1 MKLIKLNKNKVL
13 QIIIGLLIVLLLTLF
28 IFIVYH
34 QNRKPIKI
42 TMGGRFY
49 KQVNDSEGKDFDKYF
64 RPSKLPSINDRFN
77 DFRFFDKFYDKKP
90 SEITL
95 PSSLL
100 KTPEDTIIN
109 YFSVLRQAASPIE
122 GKGAGCGTLGNAQIP
137 YPVAYNFLSAQYK
150 DKLNYDEYLK
160 SFENILHINLIK
172 LKKVPELNKNL
183 NTMKYFVEIETMKGT
198 EDNISNFAYYY
209 AFIEISKEG
218 NMYKISDTQFYG
230 EDFLCAPYHGWSHN
244 AEFVVDIE
252 YGDWCKLV
260 KERYPTKQEGYVKNI
275 YFKGT
280 DGNDY
285 KFIFFQLTNDTDI
298 EIAQYKKDIKGNWN
312 LIKIDPEK
320 CLEKKPLSIKK

>member
-1 MKLIKLNKNKVL
+1 MKLIKSNKNRIF
-13 QIIIGLLIVLLLTLF
+13 QIIIVLLTVVLLTLV

-42 TMGGRFY
+42 TMGGLFY
-49 KQVNDSEGKDFDKYF
+49 KQVSDSEAKDFDKYF

-77 DFRFFDKFYDKKP
+77 DFKFFDNFYDKKP
-90 SEITL
+90 TEIIL
-95 PSSLL
+95 PSKLF

-109 YFSVLRQAASPIE
+109 YFSVLRQAANPIE
-122 GKGAGCGTLGNAQIP
+122 GKGAGCGTLGNAQIS
-137 YPVAYNFLSAQYK
+137 YPVAYNFLSSDYRE
-150 DKLNYDEYLK
+150 KLNYTEYLK

-183 NTMKYFVEIETMKGT
+183 NKNLNKMKYFVEIENMKGT

-209 AFIEISKEG
+209 AFIDISKEG
-218 NMYKISDTQFYG
+218 NLYKISDVQFFG
-230 EDFLCAPYHGWSHN
+230 EDFLCAPYHGWRYN
-244 AEFVVDIE
+244 AESVVDVE

-260 KERYPTKQEGYVKNI
+260 KERHPTKQEGYVKNI

-298 EIAQYKKDIKGNWN
+298 EIAQYKKDVKGNWN
-312 LIKIDPEK
+312 LIRIDPEK
-320 CLEKKPLSIKK
+320 CLDKKP

>member
-1 MKLIKLNKNKVL
+1 MNPIKLNENNIFK
-13 QIIIGLLIVLLLTLF
+13 IIIGLLTVLLLTL
-28 IFIVYH
+28 IISIVYY
-34 QNRKPIKI
+34 QNRNPIKI

-49 KQVNDSEGKDFDKYF
+49 KQFSDREGKDTDKYF

-77 DFRFFDKFYDKKP
+77 DYRFFDKFYGKKP

-95 PSSLL
+95 PSSLF

-109 YFSVLRQAASPIE
+109 YFSLLREAANPVE
-122 GKGAGCGTLGNAQIP
+122 GKGAGCGTLGNAQMP
-137 YPVAYNFLSAQYK
+137 YPVAYNFLSSKYR
-150 DKLNYDEYLK
+150 DKLNYTEYLK
-160 SFENILHINLIK
+160 SFENNLHINLIK
-172 LKKVPELNKNL
+172 LKKVPELRKNL
-183 NTMKYFVEIETMKGT
+183 NTIKYFVEIETIKGT
-198 EDNISNFAYYY
+198 EKNISNFAYYY
-209 AFIEISKEG
+209 GFIEISKEG
-218 NMYKISDTQFYG
+218 NLYKISDVQFFE

-244 AEFVVDIE
+244 AEYVVDIK

-298 EIAQYKKDIKGNWN
+298 EIAQYEKDKKENWN
-312 LIKIDPEK
+312 LIKIDPGK
-320 CLEKKPLSIKK
+320 CL

>member
-1 MKLIKLNKNKVL
+1 MNHIKLNENNIFK
-13 QIIIGLLIVLLLTLF
+13 IIIGLLTVLLLIL
-28 IFIVYH
+28 IISIVYY
-34 QNRKPIKI
+34 QNRNPIKI

-49 KQVNDSEGKDFDKYF
+49 KQFNDREGKDTDKYF

-77 DFRFFDKFYDKKP
+77 DYRFFDKFYDKKP

-95 PSSLL
+95 PTSLF

-109 YFSVLRQAASPIE
+109 YFSILREAANPIE
-122 GKGAGCGTLGNAQIP
+122 GKGAGCGTLGNAQMP
-137 YPVAYNFLSAQYK
+137 YPLAYNFLSSKYR
-150 DKLNYDEYLK
+150 DKLNYTEYLK

-183 NTMKYFVEIETMKGT
+183 DKMKYFVEIETIKGT
-198 EDNISNFAYYY
+198 EKNISNFAYYY
-209 AFIEISKEG
+209 GFIEISKEG
-218 NMYKISDTQFYG
+218 NLYKISDVQFFE

-244 AEFVVDIE
+244 AEYVVDIK

-298 EIAQYKKDIKGNWN
+298 EIAQYKKDEKGNWN
-312 LIKIDPEK
+312 LIKIDPGK
-320 CLEKKPLSIKK
+320 CL

>member
-1 MKLIKLNKNKVL
+1 MNPIKLNKNKVF
-13 QIIIGLLIVLLLTLF
+13 QIIIELLTVLLLILV

-34 QNRKPIKI
+34 QNREPIKI
-42 TMGGRFY
+42 TMGGRVY
-49 KQVNDSEGKDFDKYF
+49 KQVSDNEGKDTDKYF

-77 DFRFFDKFYDKKP
+77 DYRFFDKFYEKKP

-95 PSSLL
+95 PSSLF
-100 KTPEDTIIN
+100 KTPENTIIN
-109 YFSVLRQAASPIE
+109 YFSLLREAANQIE

-137 YPVAYNFLSAQYK
+137 YPVAYNFLSSKYR
-150 DKLNYDEYLK
+150 DKLNYTEYLK

-172 LKKVPELNKNL
+172 LRKVPELNGNL
-183 NTMKYFVEIETMKGT
+183 DEMKYFAEIETIKGT
-198 EDNISNFAYYY
+198 EDNVSNFTYYY

-218 NMYKISDTQFYG
+218 NLYKISDVKLFG

-244 AEFVVDIE
+244 AEFVVDIK
-252 YGDWCKLV
+252 YGDRCKLV

-285 KFIFFQLTNDTDI
+285 KFVFFQLTNGTDI
-298 EIAQYKKDIKGNWN
+298 EIAQYKKDEKGNWN

-320 CLEKKPLSIKK
+320 CL